1 MRCGSEDGDTAR
13 VLIIGISLM
22 FPHMN
27 RPNVLLIIT
36 DQHRADH
43 LGCYGN
49 PVVRTPHID
58 ALAAGGQRF
67 ERCYV
72 TNPICMP
79 NRAAMLTGRM
89 PSVNGVRHNGV
100 PLPLESLTFAEVMR
114 RAGYRTALVGKAH
127 LQTQSR
133 REVPD
138 PLLFPGMRQ
147 PGVSRD
153 AWTTALPDSSADP
166 RYLAER
172 EDLWAAD
179 PHRSI
184 ELPYYGFEQ
193 VEFASGHGDQVGAH
207 YRAWARARMPEI
219 DKLMGQAN
227 ALPGASHA
235 PQAWRTAVP
244 EELYPTAF
252 VEQRTIA
259 ALERFAAQDDAVPFL
274 LQCSF
279 PDPHHPFTPPGRYW
293 DMYDPAEVLIPPSFG
308 RVDPAEPALLRK
320 LRALHARPG
329 YVAGRFCS
337 QLVDEASLRQALA
350 TTYGAISMIDDSI
363 GRIVSALRRLGL
375 DRDTIVIFTSDHGD
389 LMGDHSLI
397 FKQGFHYE
405 GVIRVPLVWRDPQ
418 SGVPAV
424 QRRVASTLDLART
437 ILRRASLPVPVGVQG
452 VDLMSREVDR
462 DGVVIEEDELPIHM
476 GELGPTRLASYVDDR
491 WRLSVWH
498 GDPQGELFDRD
509 SDPHEMRNLWSDPG
523 AVTIRAE
530 LMERMLRARM
540 ELMDVLPLAQRSA

>member
-1 MRCGSEDGDTAR
+1 M
-13 VLIIGISLM
+13 LIIGISLM